1 MTTLPSHPVDLLSQ
15 VSSSRESLYDLADL
29 APHGCLP
36 LIELTTQLTHLEIL
50 LVRPT
55 TTAAVAQRSVADA
68 TVAAL
73 RVLDD
78 LAREGP
84 GGGCD
89 ADDRGW
95 LQRLHRREEV
105 VRRRM
110 LMGVGAFVAARSSFT

>member
-1 MTTLPSHPVDLLSQ
+1 VTTLSSHLVGLPAQ

-29 APHGCLP
+29 APHGCIP

-50 LVRPT
+50 LARPT

-78 LAREGP
+78 LARAAP
-84 GGGCD
+84 LSSTPFATQLTCCR
-89 ADDRGW
+89 A
-95 LQRLHRREEV
+95 LFLHLKE
-105 VRRRM
+105 
-110 LMGVGAFVAARSSFT
+110 AALSINTTAA